1 MALLDGAGK
10 ILDVPLHILFGG
22 KVRDSLPV
30 AWPLATG
37 DVAQEIDEAE
47 EMLALGRAGAFKLKM
62 AALPIAEDLARAK
75 RLARG
80 LEGRAR
86 SEEHTSELQSLMR
99 ISYAVFCLNTKN
111 NDQG

>member
-10 ILDVPLHILFGG
+10 LLDVPLHILFGG

-75 RLARG
+75 RLARA
-80 LEGRAR
+80 LEGRAKLR
-86 SEEHTSELQSLMR
+86 VDPNEDRKSTR
-99 ISYAVFCLNTKN
+99 LNSSH
-111 NDQG
+111 